1 MQFDELAVLV
11 KPASGLCNMACTYC
25 FYRDAAHTRGIM
37 PDATVQALLE
47 NVFAHTRRS
56 VTFAFQGGEPTLA
69 GLDFYRRFVERVEAQ
84 RPADMTVS
92 YALQTNGIA
101 LDEAWASFL
110 AENRFLVGLS
120 IDGTASIH
128 DKYRQTPN
136 GAGTYLQVRQAAEA
150 LQAAGVEFNI
160 LTVLTKDLC
169 RQAKKIYA
177 DFKRQGFSCFQFIL
191 CLAPEEAPVQPFVP
205 TPNDYAK
212 FLIDLFDVWY
222 ADWRSGQYHSV
233 RYFDNL
239 IRICM
244 GQPAELCSLRGACSL
259 QLVVEADGACYPCD
273 FYVAEPYRLGNVKDA
288 SIRDMLHS
296 AGAKRFQQ
304 PAQTAAE
311 CRTCTYASLCGGGC
325 RRERFGG
332 SKTVYC
338 EAYRRFFQACLPR
351 MLAVAA
357 GVRRTRQ
364 SEI

>member
-120 IDGTASIH
+120 VDGTASIH

-160 LTVLTKDLC
+160 LTVVTKDLC
-169 RQAKKIYA
+169 RQAKKDLRRLQTAGLFLLPVYPL
-177 DFKRQGFSCFQFIL
+177 SC
-191 CLAPEEAPVQPFVP
+191 A
-205 TPNDYAK
+205 
-212 FLIDLFDVWY
+212 
-222 ADWRSGQYHSV
+222 G
-233 RYFDNL
+233 
-239 IRICM
+239 
-244 GQPAELCSLRGACSL
+244 GG
-259 QLVVEADGACYPCD
+259 
-273 FYVAEPYRLGNVKDA
+273 
-288 SIRDMLHS
+288 
-296 AGAKRFQQ
+296 AGAAVC
-304 PAQTAAE
+304 PDAE
-311 CRTCTYASLCGGGC
+311 RL
-325 RRERFGG
+325 
-332 SKTVYC
+332 
-338 EAYRRFFQACLPR
+338 
-351 MLAVAA
+351 
-357 GVRRTRQ
+357 RQ
-364 SEI
+364 ISDRSV